1 MSRLQFCQMSVVL
14 GKIIPSNLAKCKSIW
29 AKCLNESSLGKILH
43 AFFVIW
49 NQITMLTLTKMPVI
63 LGKMPPSI
71 YPNSTNELEKS
82 LYIFTLSISSFAL
95 MPFLI
100 LTTLQFVACQAQIG
114 QSVLML
120 KKKVN
125 IISIVQ
131 LFHFLLTPKRF
142 KMIFLFTFFK

>member
-1 MSRLQFCQMSVVL
+1 MSRLQFCQMSVDL
-14 GKIIPSNLAKCKSIW
+14 GKMIPSNLEKCKSIW

-82 LYIFTLSISSFAL
+82 LYIFTLSMSSFAL